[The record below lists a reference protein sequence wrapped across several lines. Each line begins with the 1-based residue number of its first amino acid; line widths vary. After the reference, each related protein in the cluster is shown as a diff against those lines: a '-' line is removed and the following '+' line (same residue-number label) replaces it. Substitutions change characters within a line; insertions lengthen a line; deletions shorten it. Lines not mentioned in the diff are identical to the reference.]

1 MKRNLMF
8 FATALALLVTTAAS
22 AQTIKV
28 KATVPFNFIVNR
40 ATMPAGEYMV
50 QSVDDQGK
58 VLLIGDLNSKA
69 KRLVVANSCASLAS
83 AASTKLI
90 FHRYGNRYFLSQI
103 WVRGNNLGHEL
114 PTSPREKEVA
124 KDFSMQEVVLMAA
137 KR

>member
-1 MKRNLMF
+1 MKRNLML

-50 QSVDDQGK
+50 ESVDDQGK

-69 KRLVVANSCASLAS
+69 KRLVVANSCDNVAS
-83 AASTKLI
+83 ATDTKLI
-90 FHRYGNRYFLSQI
+90 FHRYGNRYFLSQV
-103 WVRGNNLGHEL
+103 WVRETISVTNFRLALGRRKW
-114 PTSPREKEVA
+114 PRI
-124 KDFSMQEVVLMAA
+124 FPC
-137 KR
+137 KRWC